1 MFLIPVKVP
10 SHIVFLPP
18 YSFTLEHPQIIK
30 YFKGVY
36 NLRPPTP
43 ITFAWDVKIM
53 LNYFSHKGENDQL
66 SDKSLTQRLLILLL
80 LLWGQRMSTAYFF
93 TVDRMIVTD
102 IGVTYL
108 PNYVPKHSKPGKKL
122 DNFHYRACYNKK
134 LCAADCLKEY
144 LKRHNTKLQNDAKAL
159 FRAGAIDSMKR
170 WVKELFIETSILK
183 EYTHRNV
190 YSERIHT
197 THL

>member
-66 SDKSLTQRLLILLL
+66 SDKSLTQRLLSLLL
-80 LLWGQRMSTAYFF
+80 LL
-93 TVDRMIVTD
+93 
-102 IGVTYL
+102 
-108 PNYVPKHSKPGKKL
+108 
-122 DNFHYRACYNKK
+122 
-134 LCAADCLKEY
+134 
-144 LKRHNTKLQNDAKAL
+144 
-159 FRAGAIDSMKR
+159 
-170 WVKELFIETSILK
+170 
-183 EYTHRNV
+183 
-190 YSERIHT
+190 
-197 THL
+197 